1 MYGKLK
7 ELYGTD
13 LAEEYLRQLEEH
25 EIYRHDETALV
36 GKPYCASV
44 TLYPFL
50 FHGNTSIGGTSEA
63 PKNLTSFCG
72 AFINLVFALAS
83 QFCGAVSTPEW
94 LSYMDYFIRKEY
106 GNNYYL
112 HVDDLADLSS
122 RQRTIDKVITDAFEQ
137 VVYSLNQPAAARGNQ
152 SVFWNIAYFDHPYF
166 EGMFETFVFPDG
178 TPMCW
183 ASVNWLQKRFMRW
196 FNQERTRKLLTFPV
210 ETLNLLDDGHDYVDQ
225 EWADFAAE
233 MWAQQHSFFVYR
245 SDSVDSLASCCRL
258 RNELQDNT
266 FSYTLGAGGVATG
279 SKCVMTINVNRLVQN
294 AIWDTPL
301 EDIRDAMREQVEK
314 VHKYL
319 LAFNDIL
326 LERRRSG
333 LLPVY
338 DAGFV
343 SPEKQYLT
351 IGINGFLEGA
361 ESLGIAIDADNP
373 KYAAYADAVLQPIY
387 EANRLARKP
396 GLLWN
401 TEMVPAENLGVKN
414 AAWDHQINL
423 FVPRDCYNS
432 YFYPVEDPS
441 VNVLDKLKMHGS
453 LFTRYLDG
461 GSACHINL
469 DEHLTKQQYRL
480 LLQTAIRTG
489 CNYFTFNIP
498 NTLCK
503 ACGTISKHRF
513 DRCPKCGSTDLDYA
527 TRVIGYLKRVSRFAA
542 ERQTEEHKRYYAKGL
557 EEYR

>member
-13 LAEEYLRQLEEH
+13 LAEEYLRQLEDH
-25 EIYRHDETALV
+25 EIYRHDETAV
-36 GKPYCASV
+36 IGKPYCASV

-50 FHGNTSIGGTSEA
+50 FQGNTAIGGTSEA
-63 PKNLTSFCG
+63 PKNLASFSG

-106 GNNYYL
+106 GDDYYL
-112 HVDDLADLSS
+112 HVDDPADLSS
-122 RQRTIDKVITDAFEQ
+122 RRRTIDKVITDAFEQ

-152 SVFWNIAYFDHPYF
+152 SVFWNIAYFDHLYF

-178 TPMCW
+178 TPMHW
-183 ASVNWLQKRFMRW
+183 ESVNWLQKRFMRW
-196 FNQERTRKLLTFPV
+196 FNQERTRKILTFPV
-210 ETLNLLDDGHDYVDQ
+210 ETVNLLGDGKAYADG
-225 EWADFAAE
+225 EWADFVAE
-233 MWAQQHSFFVYR
+233 MWAQGHSFFVYR

-279 SKCVMTINVNRLVQN
+279 SKCVMTINVNRFVQN
-294 AIWDTPL
+294 AIWDSGIDDVR
-301 EDIRDAMREQVEK
+301 EAMCEQVQK
-314 VHKYL
+314 MHKYL
-319 LAFNDIL
+319 LAFNEIL
-326 LERRRSG
+326 MDRRRAG

-343 SPEKQYLT
+343 APEKQYLT

-361 ESLGIAIDADNP
+361 EALGIRPDAANP
-373 KYAAYADAVLQPIY
+373 EYVAYAEAILQPIY
-387 EANRLARKP
+387 EANRAARSA
-396 GLLWN
+396 GILWN

-414 AAWDHQINL
+414 AAWDREDKL

-432 YFYPVEDPS
+432 YFFRVEDPA
-441 VNVLDKLKMHGS
+441 VNVLDKLKLHGRA
-453 LFTRYLDG
+453 FTRYLDG
-461 GSACHINL
+461 GSACYIILN
-469 DEHLTKQQYRL
+469 EHLTKEQYHL
-480 LLQTAIRTG
+480 LLDAAIQTG

-503 ACGTISKHRF
+503 TCGYISKHRLNQ
-513 DRCPKCGSTDLDYA
+513 CPGCGSTDLDYA
-527 TRVIGYLKRVSRFAA
+527 TRVIGYLKRISRFAA
-542 ERQTEEHKRYYAKGL
+542 ERQAEERKRHYAQG
-557 EEYR
+557 